1 MRKAVELKV
10 GLNYLLCSNSAQWFF
25 CSCLMKM
32 RQAKHFDL
40 EVRIQEARPQTS
52 QTSFGRAKSPCR
64 TIQANR
70 HCLRRAKINKDDKV

>member
-1 MRKAVELKV
+1 
-10 GLNYLLCSNSAQWFF
+10 
-25 CSCLMKM
+25 MKM
-32 RQAKHFDL
+32 RQAEHLDL

-70 HCLRRAKINKDDKV
+70 HCLRRAKINEEDKV